1 MPLCKHYFSIIGLGQ
16 NLTLE
21 TFQPYWQ
28 FFDKPNIFEPN
39 NRFSHKFE
47 SSLEGWRAKGNLSDI
62 PGQNILEPYNY
73 LLQNRSE
80 TSKTN
85 LHI

>member
-1 MPLCKHYFSIIGLGQ
+1 MTF
-16 NLTLE
+16 E

-47 SSLEGWRAKGNLSDI
+47 SSLEEWRAKGNLSDI

-85 LHI
+85 LHM